1 MSTFEHLD
9 LLVRNFFDSSAE
21 FRSAFDS
28 KIQYPV
34 DIYETA
40 TGIVFEIA
48 AVGAD
53 REDITISTQGDQ
65 LRVTY
70 NKSTERES
78 TRYLNR
84 NIAKR
89 NFDLGW
95 RLSAK
100 FDLNKISAKL
110 DKGLLV
116 LEIPYISKAT
126 PKTIEIQ

>member
-34 DIYETA
+34 DIYETG
-40 TGIVFEIA
+40 TGIKFEIA

-53 REDITISTQGDQ
+53 REDIAISTQGDQ

-70 NKSTERES
+70 NKSTEEQS

-84 NIAKR
+84 SIAKR

-95 RLSAK
+95 RLAAK

-110 DKGLLV
+110 DKGLLI
-116 LEIPYISKAT
+116 LEIPYISKAA

>member
-9 LLVRNFFDSSAE
+9 LLVRNFFDSTAE

-40 TGIVFEIA
+40 SGIVFEIA

-53 REDITISTQGDQ
+53 KEDITITSQGDT

-70 NKSTERES
+70 NKEI
-78 TRYLNR
+78 TRSGNYIKQS
-84 NIAKR
+84 IAKR

-95 RLSAK
+95 RLSSK
-100 FDLNKISAKL
+100 FDLTKIDAKL
-110 DKGLLV
+110 EKGLLH

-126 PKTIEIQ
+126 PKTIEIK

>member
-40 TGIVFEIA
+40 TGHVFEIA
-48 AVGAD
+48 AVGAE

-95 RLSAK
+95 RLAAK

>member
-9 LLVRNFFDSSAE
+9 LLVRNFFDSTAE

-40 TGIVFEIA
+40 NGIVFEIA

-53 REDITISTQGDQ
+53 KEDITISTQGDT

-70 NKSTERES
+70 NKEIARSGNYIKQS
-78 TRYLNR
+78 
-84 NIAKR
+84 IAKR

-95 RLSAK
+95 RLSSK
-100 FDLNKISAKL
+100 FDLGKIEAKL
-110 DKGLLV
+110 EKGLLH

-126 PKTIEIQ
+126 PKTIEIK